1 MRATPPEIST
11 VSAPV
16 RASRSPLGKVT
27 KQPLGQN
34 STVSPAASASSV
46 LPAPSVTISVRVSAS
61 LLTALAAK
69 AEPLAAVRAM
79 ATTSDFHILQ
89 YRCFHT
95 ASVAFR
101 KAFSPLHVSLYE
113 MQAEPQLNAAF
124 MPQLV

>member
-1 MRATPPEIST
+1 
-11 VSAPV
+11 
-16 RASRSPLGKVT
+16 
-27 KQPLGQN
+27 
-34 STVSPAASASSV
+34 
-46 LPAPSVTISVRVSAS
+46 

-69 AEPLAAVRAM
+69 AEPDAAVRAM

-101 KAFSPLHVSLYE
+101 KAQSPLHVSLYE

-124 MPQLV
+124 MPQLVWEMLWP